1 MNEIVCSIRDDP
13 TQCLEYMSVQEI
25 VTELM
30 LMMINKILPE
40 SSSALPERSS
50 SMNLV
55 T

>member
-1 MNEIVCSIRDDP
+1 MKEIVCRIRDDP

-40 SSSALPERSS
+40 SSALPERSS

>member
-1 MNEIVCSIRDDP
+1 MVCRIRDDP
-13 TQCLEYMSVQEI
+13 TECLEHVSVQEI

-30 LMMINKILPE
+30 LMMIKSLTRGF
-40 SSSALPERSS
+40 SFSALPECSS

>member
-1 MNEIVCSIRDDP
+1 MVCRIRDDP
-13 TQCLEYMSVQEI
+13 TECLEHVSVQEI

-40 SSSALPERSS
+40 GSCALPECSS